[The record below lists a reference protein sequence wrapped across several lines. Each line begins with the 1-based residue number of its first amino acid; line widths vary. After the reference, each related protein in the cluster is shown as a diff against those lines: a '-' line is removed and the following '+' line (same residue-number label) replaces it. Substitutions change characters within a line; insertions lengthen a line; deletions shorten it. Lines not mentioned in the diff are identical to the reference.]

1 MRAAI
6 LDRVEPFA
14 LDVEALRGE
23 EVARRLKGKRG
34 KERRAR

>member
-6 LDRVEPFA
+6 LDRVEPLA

-23 EVARRLKGKRG
+23 EVAWRLNGKRG
-34 KERRAR
+34 EGRRTR